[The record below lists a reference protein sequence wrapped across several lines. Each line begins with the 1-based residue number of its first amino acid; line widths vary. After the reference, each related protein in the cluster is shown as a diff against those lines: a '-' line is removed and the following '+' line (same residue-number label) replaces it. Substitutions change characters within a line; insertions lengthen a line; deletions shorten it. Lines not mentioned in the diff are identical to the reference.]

1 MFKTAVHRA
10 GATCRMRGV
19 SVHAPRHFVSG
30 RTDSLKTVT
39 PVLHAARIP
48 FSFYPTSLAPR
59 LASRA
64 LSSSASKAAASSSG
78 SVLASSTTTMA
89 KKSIPVFDSIAAFRE
104 WRREMTRNDKTVGF
118 VPTMGAL
125 HEGHLGL
132 VKIARQECDAVV
144 VSIFVNPAQ
153 FAPHEDLDQYPRT
166 FDTDYASLLE
176 SGACSAILL
185 PKVSEMYP
193 SGITLDRSQQ
203 RGAFV
208 EVQGLSHQMEGIP
221 RPHFFRGVATVV
233 TKLFNIVQPD
243 RAYFGQKD
251 AQQCVVLRAMI
262 RDLLLPITMRAVPTC
277 READGMALSSR
288 NRYLTP
294 EMRSIST
301 LLYRAITAAKENIV
315 SRGAQE
321 REEILKP
328 AYEIIEQVSQEVKA
342 QGAPFEIRLD
352 YLSLVDVETLSEL
365 QTLGKSQAAIL
376 SGAVYVGTTRLI
388 DNVLINT
395 EEL

>member
-1 MFKTAVHRA
+1 MTDITA
-10 GATCRMRGV
+10 GE
-19 SVHAPRHFVSG
+19 
-30 RTDSLKTVT
+30 
-39 PVLHAARIP
+39 
-48 FSFYPTSLAPR
+48 
-59 LASRA
+59 
-64 LSSSASKAAASSSG
+64 
-78 SVLASSTTTMA
+78 
-89 KKSIPVFDSIAAFRE
+89 IPVFDSIAAFRE
-104 WRREMTRNDKTVGF
+104 WRKEMIRQNKTVGF

-132 VKIARQECDAVV
+132 VQTAKQECDVV
-144 VSIFVNPAQ
+144 AVSIFVNPAQ

-166 FDTDYASLLE
+166 FDTDYASLVA
-176 SGACSAILL
+176 SKACSAILL

-193 SGITLDRSQQ
+193 VGITLDRSQQ
-203 RGAFV
+203 RGTFV

-262 RDLLLPITMRAVPTC
+262 RDLLLPIRMRSIPTR
-277 READGMALSSR
+277 READGLAMSSR

-294 EMRSIST
+294 EMRNVAT
-301 LLYRAITAAKENIV
+301 LLYRAITAAKEAIIERGV
-315 SRGAQE
+315 SD
-321 REEILKP
+321 REEILAP
-328 AYEIIEQVSQEVKA
+328 AYKIIDEVSQEVKA
-342 QGAPFEIRLD
+342 QGLPFDIRLD

-365 QTLGKSQAAIL
+365 TTLGKSQAAIL
-376 SGAVYVGTTRLI
+376 SGAIYVGTTRLI

-395 EEL
+395 NEL

>member
-1 MFKTAVHRA
+1 
-10 GATCRMRGV
+10 
-19 SVHAPRHFVSG
+19 
-30 RTDSLKTVT
+30 
-39 PVLHAARIP
+39 
-48 FSFYPTSLAPR
+48 
-59 LASRA
+59 
-64 LSSSASKAAASSSG
+64 
-78 SVLASSTTTMA
+78 
-89 KKSIPVFDSIAAFRE
+89 
-104 WRREMTRNDKTVGF
+104 MTRQNKTVGF

-125 HEGHLGL
+125 HDGHLGL
-132 VKIARQECDAVV
+132 VKKARQECDAVV

-166 FDTDYASLLE
+166 FDTDYAALLQ
-176 SGACSAILL
+176 SNACAAILL

-203 RGAFV
+203 RGTFV

-243 RAYFGQKD
+243 KAFFGQKD
-251 AQQCVVLRAMI
+251 AQQCVVIRAMI
-262 RDLLLPITMRAVPTC
+262 RDLLLPITMRAIPTT
-277 READGMALSSR
+277 RESDGMAMSSR

-294 EMRSIST
+294 EMRKIST
-301 LLYRAITAAKENIV
+301 VLYKALTAAKEEIDRAGQV
-315 SRGAQE
+315 D

-328 AYEIIEQVSQEVKA
+328 AYDVIRKVQEDLVKKEGEDD
-342 QGAPFEIRLD
+342 QFEVRLD

-365 QTLGKSQAAIL
+365 QTLGHGQKAIL

-395 EEL
+395 DEL

>member
-1 MFKTAVHRA
+1 MDNNS
-10 GATCRMRGV
+10 AT
-19 SVHAPRHFVSG
+19 
-30 RTDSLKTVT
+30 T
-39 PVLHAARIP
+39 
-48 FSFYPTSLAPR
+48 
-59 LASRA
+59 
-64 LSSSASKAAASSSG
+64 AAAAG
-78 SVLASSTTTMA
+78 E
-89 KKSIPVFDSIAAFRE
+89 IPVFDTIAAFRE
-104 WRREMTRNDKTVGF
+104 WRKEMTRQNKTVGF

-132 VKIARQECDAVV
+132 VQTASEECDAVV

-166 FDTDYASLLE
+166 FDTDYASLVA
-176 SGACSAILL
+176 SKACAAILL

-193 SGITLDRSQQ
+193 AGITLDRTKQ
-203 RGAFV
+203 RGTFV
-208 EVQGLSHQMEGIP
+208 EVVGLSHQMEGIP

-243 RAYFGQKD
+243 RAFFGQKD

-262 RDLLLPITMRAVPTC
+262 RDLLLPIRMRAIATH
-277 READGMALSSR
+277 READGLALSSR

-294 EMRSIST
+294 EMRKIAT
-301 LLYRAITAAKENIV
+301 LLYKAITAAKLSIV
-315 SRGAQE
+315 EQGTQD

-328 AYEIIEQVSQEVKA
+328 AYAIIEQVKEEVKA
-342 QGAPFEIRLD
+342 QGLPFDVKLD

-365 QTLGKSQAAIL
+365 QTLGKDQAAIL

>member
-1 MFKTAVHRA
+1 MVRQ
-10 GATCRMRGV
+10 
-19 SVHAPRHFVSG
+19 
-30 RTDSLKTVT
+30 
-39 PVLHAARIP
+39 
-48 FSFYPTSLAPR
+48 
-59 LASRA
+59 
-64 LSSSASKAAASSSG
+64 
-78 SVLASSTTTMA
+78 
-89 KKSIPVFDSIAAFRE
+89 
-104 WRREMTRNDKTVGF
+104 NKTVGF

-132 VKIARQECDAVV
+132 VKTAKQECDAVV

-166 FDTDYASLLE
+166 FDSDYASLVE
-176 SGACSAILL
+176 TKACSAILL

-251 AQQCVVLRAMI
+251 AQQCVVIRAMI
-262 RDLLLPITMRAVPTC
+262 RDLLLPITMRAIPTA
-277 READGMALSSR
+277 READAAKEKVQSGASSR
-288 NRYLTP
+288 N
-294 EMRSIST
+294 
-301 LLYRAITAAKENIV
+301 
-315 SRGAQE
+315 
-321 REEILKP
+321 EILEP
-328 AYEIIEQVSQEVKA
+328 AYKVIQQVQDEVQS

-352 YLSLVDVETLSEL
+352 YLSLVDVATLTEVETLE
-365 QTLGKSQAAIL
+365 KDQAAIL

-388 DNVLINT
+388 DNILINT
-395 EEL
+395 NEL

>member
-1 MFKTAVHRA
+1 MQARKT
-10 GATCRMRGV
+10 
-19 SVHAPRHFVSG
+19 
-30 RTDSLKTVT
+30 
-39 PVLHAARIP
+39 
-48 FSFYPTSLAPR
+48 
-59 LASRA
+59 
-64 LSSSASKAAASSSG
+64 
-78 SVLASSTTTMA
+78 
-89 KKSIPVFDSIAAFRE
+89 IPVFDSIAAFRE
-104 WRREMTRNDKTVGF
+104 WRREMTRSNKTVGF

-166 FDTDYASLLE
+166 FDTDYASLLA

-301 LLYRAITAAKENIV
+301 LLYRAITAAKDNIV

-342 QGAPFEIRLD
+342 QGASFEIRLD
-352 YLSLVDVETLSEL
+352 YLSLVDVDTLNEL

>member
-1 MFKTAVHRA
+1 
-10 GATCRMRGV
+10 
-19 SVHAPRHFVSG
+19 
-30 RTDSLKTVT
+30 
-39 PVLHAARIP
+39 
-48 FSFYPTSLAPR
+48 
-59 LASRA
+59 
-64 LSSSASKAAASSSG
+64 
-78 SVLASSTTTMA
+78 
-89 KKSIPVFDSIAAFRE
+89 
-104 WRREMTRNDKTVGF
+104 
-118 VPTMGAL
+118 MGAL
-125 HEGHLGL
+125 HDGHLGL

-166 FDTDYASLLE
+166 FDTDYASLLAC
-176 SGACSAILL
+176 GACSAILL

-203 RGAFV
+203 RGTFV

-277 READGMALSSR
+277 READGLARSSR

-294 EMRSIST
+294 EMRRIST
-301 LLYRAITAAKENIV
+301 LLYKAITAAKDNIV
-315 SRGAQE
+315 NRGAQE

-352 YLSLVDVETLSEL
+352 YLSLVDVDTLSEL

>member
-1 MFKTAVHRA
+1 MLFAAIRGPTLTQRA
-10 GATCRMRGV
+10 CSAC
-19 SVHAPRHFVSG
+19 
-30 RTDSLKTVT
+30 
-39 PVLHAARIP
+39 
-48 FSFYPTSLAPR
+48 FSSTTRSYAFIAPTSSFRRGTRSPLAQQLIVTRAR
-59 LASRA
+59 LIDPPESAILIQPS
-64 LSSSASKAAASSSG
+64 LSSSSITHPLG
-78 SVLASSTTTMA
+78 E
-89 KKSIPVFDSIAAFRE
+89 IPVFDTIAAFRE
-104 WRREMTRNDKTVGF
+104 WRKEITRQNKTVGF

-125 HEGHLGL
+125 HDGHLGL
-132 VKIARQECDAVV
+132 VQTARQECDAVV

-166 FDTDYASLLE
+166 FDTDYASLVATK
-176 SGACSAILL
+176 ACSAILL

-193 SGITLDRSQQ
+193 AGITLDRTQQ

-208 EVQGLSHQMEGIP
+208 EVVGLSHQMEGIP
-221 RPHFFRGVATVV
+221 RPHFFRGVATIV

-251 AQQCVVLRAMI
+251 AQQCAVLRAMI
-262 RDLLLPITMRAVPTC
+262 RDLLLPIKMRAVPTS
-277 READGMALSSR
+277 RETDGLAMSSR

-294 EMRSIST
+294 EMRSVAT
-301 LLYRAITAAKENIV
+301 LLYRAISAAKENIV
-315 SRGAQE
+315 EHGAYE

-328 AYEIIEQVSQEVKA
+328 AFAIIEQVAKDVKA
-342 QGAPFEIRLD
+342 KGLPFEVRLD

-365 QTLGKSQAAIL
+365 QQLGKTQAAVL

>member
-1 MFKTAVHRA
+1 MDTA
-10 GATCRMRGV
+10 
-19 SVHAPRHFVSG
+19 
-30 RTDSLKTVT
+30 
-39 PVLHAARIP
+39 
-48 FSFYPTSLAPR
+48 
-59 LASRA
+59 
-64 LSSSASKAAASSSG
+64 
-78 SVLASSTTTMA
+78 
-89 KKSIPVFDSIAAFRE
+89 IPVFDSIAAFRE
-104 WRREMTRNDKTVGF
+104 WRRELTRQNKTIGF

-132 VKIARQECDAVV
+132 VQVASQECDAVV

-166 FDTDYASLLE
+166 FDTDYASLVA
-176 SGACSAILL
+176 SKACSAILL

-193 SGITLDRSQQ
+193 VGITLDRTQQ

-262 RDLLLPITMRAVPTC
+262 RDLLLPIRMRAVPTS
-277 READGMALSSR
+277 READGLAMSSR
-288 NRYLTP
+288 NRYLTA
-294 EMRSIST
+294 EMRKVAT
-301 LLYRAITAAKENIV
+301 LLYKAITAAKKNIV
-315 SRGAQE
+315 EHNVLNRQ
-321 REEILKP
+321 EILKP
-328 AYEIIEQVSQEVKA
+328 AYKIIEQVAQDVKA
-342 QGAPFEIRLD
+342 QGLPFDVKLD

-365 QTLGKSQAAIL
+365 ETLGKTQAAIL

>member
-1 MFKTAVHRA
+1 MFAAVSRKTIKTIAPSAHTYSVAFNATTWNRSASTYSFVTRPCLIVTRA
-10 GATCRMRGV
+10 NR
-19 SVHAPRHFVSG
+19 FF
-30 RTDSLKTVT
+30 L
-39 PVLHAARIP
+39 
-48 FSFYPTSLAPR
+48 PTSWPHPSNSPSLAHPLGAR
-59 LASRA
+59 LSFRE
-64 LSSSASKAAASSSG
+64 
-78 SVLASSTTTMA
+78 
-89 KKSIPVFDSIAAFRE
+89 IPVFDSIAAFRE
-104 WRREMTRNDKTVGF
+104 WRKEMTRQNKTVGF

-132 VKIARQECDAVV
+132 VQIAKEECDVV
-144 VSIFVNPAQ
+144 AVSIFVNPAQ

-166 FDTDYASLLE
+166 FDTDYASLVA
-176 SGACSAILL
+176 SKACSAILL

-193 SGITLDRSQQ
+193 VGITLDRSQQ

-262 RDLLLPITMRAVPTC
+262 RDLLLPIRMRAIPTC
-277 READGMALSSR
+277 READGLAMSSR

-294 EMRSIST
+294 EMRNVAT
-301 LLYRAITAAKENIV
+301 LLYRAITAAKKTIIE
-315 SRGAQE
+315 RGAAD
-321 REEILKP
+321 REEILAP
-328 AYEIIEQVSQEVKA
+328 AYKIIDEVSQEVKV
-342 QGAPFEIRLD
+342 QRLPFDVRLD

-365 QTLGKSQAAIL
+365 TTLDKSQAAIL

-395 EEL
+395 NEL

>member
-1 MFKTAVHRA
+1 
-10 GATCRMRGV
+10 
-19 SVHAPRHFVSG
+19 
-30 RTDSLKTVT
+30 
-39 PVLHAARIP
+39 
-48 FSFYPTSLAPR
+48 
-59 LASRA
+59 
-64 LSSSASKAAASSSG
+64 
-78 SVLASSTTTMA
+78 
-89 KKSIPVFDSIAAFRE
+89 
-104 WRREMTRNDKTVGF
+104 MTRQNKTVGF

-125 HEGHLGL
+125 HEGHLSL
-132 VKIARQECDAVV
+132 VQIAKQECDVAV

-166 FDTDYASLLE
+166 FDTDYASLVA
-176 SGACSAILL
+176 SKACAAILL

-193 SGITLDRSQQ
+193 IGITLDRSQQ
-203 RGAFV
+203 RGTFV

-262 RDLLLPITMRAVPTC
+262 RDLLLPIRMRSIPTR
-277 READGMALSSR
+277 READGLAMSSR

-294 EMRSIST
+294 EMRDVAT
-301 LLYRAITAAKENIV
+301 LLYRAITAAKESIV
-315 SRGAQE
+315 E
-321 REEILKP
+321 REVTDREDILAP
-328 AYEIIEQVSQEVKA
+328 AYKIIDEVSQEVKA
-342 QGAPFEIRLD
+342 KGLPFDVKLD
-352 YLSLVDVETLSEL
+352 YLSLVDVETLTEL
-365 QTLGKSQAAIL
+365 NTLGKSQAAIL

-388 DNVLINT
+388 DNILINT

>member
-1 MFKTAVHRA
+1 MSSPSNNASHATATA
-10 GATCRMRGV
+10 EG
-19 SVHAPRHFVSG
+19 
-30 RTDSLKTVT
+30 K
-39 PVLHAARIP
+39 
-48 FSFYPTSLAPR
+48 
-59 LASRA
+59 
-64 LSSSASKAAASSSG
+64 
-78 SVLASSTTTMA
+78 
-89 KKSIPVFDSIAAFRE
+89 IPVFDSIAAFRE
-104 WRREMTRNDKTVGF
+104 WRKEQTRQNKVVGF

-125 HEGHLGL
+125 HDGHLEL
-132 VKIARQECDAVV
+132 VKTAKKECDAVV

-166 FDTDYASLLE
+166 FDTDYASLV
-176 SGACSAILL
+176 STNACAAILL

-193 SGITLDRSQQ
+193 VGISLDRSQQ

-243 RAYFGQKD
+243 RAFFGQKD

-262 RDLLLPITMRAVPTC
+262 RDLLLPITMRSVPTC

-294 EMRSIST
+294 EMRKIST
-301 LLYRAITAAKENIV
+301 LLYRAITASKKNIV
-315 SRGAQE
+315 EHKVQD

-328 AYEIIEQVSQEVKA
+328 AYAIIEQVKQECKD
-342 QGAPFEIRLD
+342 QGLDFDIRLD

-365 QTLGKSQAAIL
+365 QVLGESQAAIL
-376 SGAVYVGTTRLI
+376 SGAIYVGTTRLI

-395 EEL
+395 DEL

>member
-1 MFKTAVHRA
+1 M
-10 GATCRMRGV
+10 
-19 SVHAPRHFVSG
+19 S
-30 RTDSLKTVT
+30 T
-39 PVLHAARIP
+39 P
-48 FSFYPTSLAPR
+48 
-59 LASRA
+59 
-64 LSSSASKAAASSSG
+64 
-78 SVLASSTTTMA
+78 STTTHNA
-89 KKSIPVFDSIAAFRE
+89 AATAGSAEGKIPVFDSIAAFRE
-104 WRREMTRNDKTVGF
+104 WRREMTRQNKVIGF

-125 HEGHLGL
+125 HEGHLQL
-132 VKIARQECDAVV
+132 VKTAKNECDAVV

-166 FDTDYASLLE
+166 FDTDYASLV
-176 SGACSAILL
+176 STNACAAILL

-193 SGITLDRSQQ
+193 VGITLDRSQQ

-243 RAYFGQKD
+243 RAFFGQKD

-262 RDLLLPITMRAVPTC
+262 RDLLLPITMRSLPTC

-294 EMRSIST
+294 EMRKIST
-301 LLYRAITAAKENIV
+301 LLYRGLTAAKKNIV
-315 SRGAQE
+315 EHKVQDRD
-321 REEILKP
+321 EILKP
-328 AYEIIEQVSQEVKA
+328 AYEIIEQVKQECKD
-342 QGAPFEIRLD
+342 QGLDFDIRLD

-365 QTLGKSQAAIL
+365 QVLGDNQAAIL
-376 SGAVYVGTTRLI
+376 SGAIYVGTTRLI
-388 DNVLINT
+388 DNVLINA

>member
-1 MFKTAVHRA
+1 M
-10 GATCRMRGV
+10 
-19 SVHAPRHFVSG
+19 S
-30 RTDSLKTVT
+30 
-39 PVLHAARIP
+39 IP
-48 FSFYPTSLAPR
+48 FCPLSCTSLP
-59 LASRA
+59 
-64 LSSSASKAAASSSG
+64 G
-78 SVLASSTTTMA
+78 E
-89 KKSIPVFDSIAAFRE
+89 IPVFDTIAAFRE
-104 WRREMTRNDKTVGF
+104 WRKEITRQNKTVGF

-125 HEGHLGL
+125 HDGHLGL
-132 VKIARQECDAVV
+132 VQTARQECDAVV

-166 FDTDYASLLE
+166 FDTDYASLVATK
-176 SGACSAILL
+176 ACSAILL

-193 SGITLDRSQQ
+193 AGITLDRTQQ

-208 EVQGLSHQMEGIP
+208 EVVGLSHQMEGIP
-221 RPHFFRGVATVV
+221 RPHFFRGVATIV

-251 AQQCVVLRAMI
+251 AQQCAVLRAMI
-262 RDLLLPITMRAVPTC
+262 RDLLLPIKMRAVPTS
-277 READGMALSSR
+277 RETDGLAMSSR

-294 EMRSIST
+294 EMRSVAT
-301 LLYRAITAAKENIV
+301 LLYRAISAAKENIV
-315 SRGAQE
+315 EHGAYE

-328 AYEIIEQVSQEVKA
+328 AFAIIEQVAKDVKA
-342 QGAPFEIRLD
+342 KGLPFEVRLD

-365 QTLGKSQAAIL
+365 QQLGKTQAAVL

>member
-1 MFKTAVHRA
+1 MSHSQA
-10 GATCRMRGV
+10 
-19 SVHAPRHFVSG
+19 
-30 RTDSLKTVT
+30 
-39 PVLHAARIP
+39 
-48 FSFYPTSLAPR
+48 
-59 LASRA
+59 
-64 LSSSASKAAASSSG
+64 
-78 SVLASSTTTMA
+78 TTTTPGA
-89 KKSIPVFDSIAAFRE
+89 IPVFDSIAAFRE
-104 WRREMTRNDKTVGF
+104 WRRDMLRQNKTVGF

-132 VKIARQECDAVV
+132 VKIAKQECDAVV

-166 FDTDYASLLE
+166 FDSDYASLVE
-176 SGACSAILL
+176 SKACSAILL
-185 PKVSEMYP
+185 PKVTEMYP
-193 SGITLDRSQQ
+193 VGITLDRNQQ

-233 TKLFNIVQPD
+233 TKLFNIVQPE

-251 AQQCVVLRAMI
+251 AQQCVVIRAMI
-262 RDLLLPITMRAVPTC
+262 RDLLLPITMRAIPTA

-294 EMRSIST
+294 EMRKIST
-301 LLYRAITAAKENIV
+301 LLYKAITAAKEKVQNGV
-315 SRGAQE
+315 SNRD
-321 REEILKP
+321 EILEP
-328 AYEIIEQVSQEVKA
+328 AYKVIDQVKAEVQA

-352 YLSLVDVETLSEL
+352 YLSLVDVGTLTEI
-365 QTLGKSQAAIL
+365 QTLEKGQAAIL

-395 EEL
+395 NEL

>member
-1 MFKTAVHRA
+1 MCIL
-10 GATCRMRGV
+10 GE
-19 SVHAPRHFVSG
+19 
-30 RTDSLKTVT
+30 
-39 PVLHAARIP
+39 
-48 FSFYPTSLAPR
+48 
-59 LASRA
+59 
-64 LSSSASKAAASSSG
+64 
-78 SVLASSTTTMA
+78 
-89 KKSIPVFDSIAAFRE
+89 IPVFDSIAAFRE
-104 WRREMTRNDKTVGF
+104 WRKEMTRQNKTVGF

-125 HEGHLGL
+125 HEGHLSL
-132 VKIARQECDAVV
+132 VQIAKQECDVAV

-166 FDTDYASLLE
+166 FDTDYASLVA
-176 SGACSAILL
+176 SKACAAILL

-193 SGITLDRSQQ
+193 IGITLDRSQQ
-203 RGAFV
+203 RGTFV

-262 RDLLLPITMRAVPTC
+262 RDLLLPIRMRSIPTR
-277 READGMALSSR
+277 READGLAMSSR

-294 EMRSIST
+294 EMRDVAT
-301 LLYRAITAAKENIV
+301 LLYRAITAAKESIV
-315 SRGAQE
+315 E
-321 REEILKP
+321 REVTDREDILAP
-328 AYEIIEQVSQEVKA
+328 AYKIIDEVSQAVKA
-342 QGAPFEIRLD
+342 KGLPFDVRLD
-352 YLSLVDVETLSEL
+352 YLSLVDVETLTEL
-365 QTLGKSQAAIL
+365 NTLGKSQAAIL

-388 DNVLINT
+388 DNILINT

>member
-1 MFKTAVHRA
+1 MDT
-10 GATCRMRGV
+10 T
-19 SVHAPRHFVSG
+19 
-30 RTDSLKTVT
+30 T
-39 PVLHAARIP
+39 
-48 FSFYPTSLAPR
+48 
-59 LASRA
+59 
-64 LSSSASKAAASSSG
+64 SSSATAAPTG
-78 SVLASSTTTMA
+78 SVVGGE
-89 KKSIPVFDSIAAFRE
+89 IPVFDSIAKFRE
-104 WRREMTRNDKTVGF
+104 WRRDMVRNNKTVGF

-132 VKIARQECDAVV
+132 VKTASQECDAVV

-153 FAPHEDLDQYPRT
+153 FAPHEDLDRYPRT
-166 FDTDYASLLE
+166 FDTDYASLVE
-176 SGACSAILL
+176 SKACAAILL

-233 TKLFNIVQPD
+233 TKLFNVVQPD

-262 RDLLLPITMRAVPTC
+262 RDLLVPVTMRAVPTT
-277 READGMALSSR
+277 RESDGLALSSR

-294 EMRSIST
+294 EMRKVST
-301 LLYRAITAAKENIV
+301 LLFRAITAAKEEIV
-315 SRGAQE
+315 VHGAQE
-321 REEILKP
+321 REDILKP
-328 AYEIIEQVSQEVKA
+328 AYAIIEQVAQEVKA
-342 QGAPFEIRLD
+342 QGLPFEIRLD
-352 YLSLVDVETLSEL
+352 YLSLVDVETLGEL
-365 QTLGKSQAAIL
+365 QVLGATQPAIL
-376 SGAVYVGTTRLI
+376 SGAVYVGSTRLI
-388 DNVLINT
+388 DNVLINV

>member
-1 MFKTAVHRA
+1 MNTPSNTTH
-10 GATCRMRGV
+10 TP
-19 SVHAPRHFVSG
+19 APTG
-30 RTDSLKTVT
+30 
-39 PVLHAARIP
+39 
-48 FSFYPTSLAPR
+48 
-59 LASRA
+59 
-64 LSSSASKAAASSSG
+64 SAEEG
-78 SVLASSTTTMA
+78 
-89 KKSIPVFDSIAAFRE
+89 KKIPVFDSIAAFRE
-104 WRREMTRNDKTVGF
+104 WRREMARQGKVVGF

-125 HEGHLGL
+125 HDGHLDL
-132 VKIARQECDAVV
+132 VKTAKKECDAVV

-166 FDTDYASLLE
+166 FDTDYSSLV
-176 SGACSAILL
+176 STNACAAILL

-193 SGITLDRSQQ
+193 VGITLDRSQQ

-294 EMRSIST
+294 EMRKIST
-301 LLYRAITAAKENIV
+301 LLYRAITAAKKNIV
-315 SRGAQE
+315 E
-321 REEILKP
+321 HKILKP
-328 AYEIIEQVSQEVKA
+328 AYEIIEQVKQECKD
-342 QGAPFEIRLD
+342 QGLPFDIRLD

-365 QTLGKSQAAIL
+365 QVLGESQAAIL
-376 SGAVYVGTTRLI
+376 SGAIYVGTTRLI